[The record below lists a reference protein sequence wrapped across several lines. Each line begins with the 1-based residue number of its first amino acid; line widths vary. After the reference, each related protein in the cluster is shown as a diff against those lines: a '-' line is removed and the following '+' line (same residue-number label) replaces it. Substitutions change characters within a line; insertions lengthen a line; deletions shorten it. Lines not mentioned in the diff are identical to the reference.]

1 MNIYTYT
8 PKYVCSREIRFGL
21 EDGKV
26 HDLRFVGGCD
36 GNLKAIGK
44 LLEGQR
50 LRRTRDLLCRSARP
64 CTGGCARR
72 RAECLMRLMKRS
84 LLLILLVVLFLAVQL
99 LLLHLVPAYAGF
111 WHHVTGWY

>member
-26 HDLRFVGGCD
+26 HNLRFVGGCD

-44 LLEGQR
+44 LLEGHDAAEAIR
-50 LRRTRDLLCRSARP
+50 LLKGNDCGGRGTSCADQLALALEAALEEEQSA
-64 CTGGCARR
+64 
-72 RAECLMRLMKRS
+72 
-84 LLLILLVVLFLAVQL
+84 
-99 LLLHLVPAYAGF
+99 
-111 WHHVTGWY
+111 

>member
-26 HDLRFVGGCD
+26 HNIRFVGGCD

-44 LLEGQR
+44 LLEGHDAAEAIR
-50 LRRTRDLLCRSARP
+50 LLKGNDCGGRGTSCADQLALALEAALEEEQSA
-64 CTGGCARR
+64 
-72 RAECLMRLMKRS
+72 
-84 LLLILLVVLFLAVQL
+84 
-99 LLLHLVPAYAGF
+99 
-111 WHHVTGWY
+111 

>member
-8 PKYVCSREIRFGL
+8 PKDVCSREIRFGL

-44 LLEGQR
+44 LLEGHDAAEAIR
-50 LRRTRDLLCRSARP
+50 LLKGNDCGGRGTSCADQLALALEAALEEEQSA
-64 CTGGCARR
+64 
-72 RAECLMRLMKRS
+72 
-84 LLLILLVVLFLAVQL
+84 
-99 LLLHLVPAYAGF
+99 
-111 WHHVTGWY
+111 